1 MRVRVS
7 KVETCNISHPHFGQS
22 YVCITPEVL
31 GITDKIFPNRHNGLA
46 GVIEVAETEGVMPY
60 CAGDNLFYVGVK
72 MPHEKRIRR
81 LSWLDGNGTIIAAP
95 LEEHGFKRLLG
106 IFVLKYIQQMHS

>member
-1 MRVRVS
+1 MRVAVS
-7 KVETCNISHPHFGQS
+7 DVETCKISHPIFGQG

-31 GITDKIFPNRHNGLA
+31 DITDKMFPNRRNGLA
-46 GVIEVAETEGVMPY
+46 GVIEVAKTEGIMPY

-72 MPHEKRIRR
+72 MPHEERTQK
-81 LSWLDGNGTIIAAP
+81 LSWLDGDGTIIAAP